1 MSSNMFKGIVT
12 SIADAGREL
21 LYGGKNP
28 LLQQHKTSVLGL
40 CHSLLGQKGE
50 ALGTALAREVLD
62 RYQDLSTEDKGAFF
76 ADLRTE
82 FEPDPES
89 LAAAI
94 KTYQDDPSADHRLA
108 LARVVEAPRQE
119 LIRALN
125 MAPEGTVGLVHMRED
140 LQAHVRADPSLK
152 VVDAD
157 FRHLFSSWFN
167 RGFLQLEE
175 ISWDTPA
182 NVLEKLIAYEAVH
195 QIAGW
200 DDLKRR
206 LEEDR
211 RCYAFFHPAL
221 PGDPLIFVEVALTK
235 GLAGSVQTLLQDG
248 AEDAARRRDEGDT
261 AIFYSISNCQEG
273 LKGIS
278 FGNFLIKQ
286 VVAEL
291 KSELPHLKS
300 FSTLSPVPGFR
311 RWRETQGEEDVD
323 PTEADDTARSS
334 LMRQC
339 AAYLASEKQG
349 DLPLNR
355 VARFHLGNGARL
367 DRLNWLGDTSANGMA
382 QSYGIMVN
390 YLYDLRSIEAN
401 HEALWR
407 DGKVVMSGEVKN
419 LL

>member
-1 MSSNMFKGIVT
+1 MFESMVT

-21 LYGGKNP
+21 LYGGRKP
-28 LLQQHKTSVLGL
+28 LLLQNKTTMLEL

-62 RYQDLSTEDKGAFF
+62 RYQGFSDEDKAYFF
-76 ADLRTE
+76 QTLKSK
-82 FEPDPES
+82 FEPDSEK
-89 LAAAI
+89 LRDAI
-94 KTYQDDPSADHRLA
+94 QTFLSDASAENRLK
-108 LARVVEAPRQE
+108 LERVVETPRQH

-125 MAPEGTVGLVHMRED
+125 MAPGGTVALVQMRKE
-140 LQAHVRADPSLK
+140 LQRWLNDDPSLK

-157 FRHLFSSWFN
+157 FVHLFKSWFN
-167 RGFLQLEE
+167 RGFLHLEQ

-182 NVLEKLIAYEAVH
+182 AVLEKLIAYEAVH
-195 QIAGW
+195 AITGW
-200 DDLKRR
+200 DDLRRR
-206 LEEDR
+206 LEADR

-235 GLAGSVQTLLQDG
+235 GLASSVQTLLQDEAEG
-248 AEDAARRRDEGDT
+248 ATERQNQADT

-286 VVAEL
+286 VAAEL
-291 KSELPHLKS
+291 KSELPHIKT
-300 FSTLSPVPGFR
+300 FSTLSPVPGFNQ
-311 RWRETQGEEDVD
+311 WRKSNPVDKETGE
-323 PTEADDTARSS
+323 PSDDAERKV
-334 LMRQC
+334 LMKQC
-339 AAYLASEKQG
+339 AHYLCKEKRRE
-349 DLPLNR
+349 LPLDP

-367 DRLNWLGDTSANGMA
+367 ERINWMGDTSKRGRA
-382 QSYGIMVN
+382 QSEGIMVN

-407 DGKVVMSGEVKN
+407 EGKVVMSREVKSY
-419 LL
+419 L